1 MAIAKIQRIAI
12 CKIVF
17 HSLNNTDQGF
27 RFIPEAFFLNKEKP
41 HLKNQ
46 IIIPF
51 QNTLNKPFSF
61 FQNGFKLV
69 TFTAKRLMSDE
80 ENGLP

>member
-1 MAIAKIQRIAI
+1 MAIAKIQRITI

-27 RFIPEAFFLNKEKP
+27 RFIPEAFFCDSGETNF
-41 HLKNQ
+41 KNQ
-46 IIIPF
+46 IIIPRLY
-51 QNTLNKPFSF
+51 TLNKPFPF

-69 TFTAKRLMSDE
+69 TFTAKRLISNE
-80 ENGLP
+80 EPGFP